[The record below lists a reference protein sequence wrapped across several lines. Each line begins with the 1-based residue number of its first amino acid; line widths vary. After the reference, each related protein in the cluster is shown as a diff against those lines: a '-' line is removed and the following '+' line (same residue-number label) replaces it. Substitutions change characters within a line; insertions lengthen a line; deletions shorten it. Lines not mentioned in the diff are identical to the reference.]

1 MLMNFWHDKKVRYMK
16 LSLYPIRAVSKLTAI
31 PVDTLRAWERRYQV
45 VVPDRSTRGRLY
57 SDLDVQRLLQLKACL
72 ERGHA
77 IGQVASLSNTELQR
91 LLADAIPSRE
101 TATKNH
107 RPPHPELPELR
118 ALLDAIEAFDY
129 GKTNEELS
137 RLALLLSPSQL
148 VYRVVLP
155 VMTLAGDNWENGSFG
170 IAQGHM
176 FSACV
181 RNLLGGLIRLQRPAN
196 GAAKLLLTTPPN
208 ELHEFGILAAA
219 LLALALEFPV
229 AYLGP
234 SLPAAEILSA
244 AERSG
249 AQVVVL
255 GIMQVNAT
263 PSACEQVD
271 WIASR
276 LPATKELWLGGTG
289 AHTASQG
296 VVRERTFNL
305 QDLPDFERHLVR
317 LKTEQSRQVIP

>member
-1 MLMNFWHDKKVRYMK
+1 MK
-16 LSLYPIRAVSKLTAI
+16 PNHYPIRAVCKITGI

-57 SDLDVQRLLQLKACL
+57 SDADVQRLLLLKGCL

-77 IGQVASLSNTELQR
+77 IGQVAALPDAALQE
-91 LLADAIPSRE
+91 LLADVVPVGAIPRE
-101 TATKNH
+101 KIGPETDF
-107 RPPHPELPELR
+107 PELKSLMN
-118 ALLDAIEAFDY
+118 ALEAFDSN
-129 GKTNEELS
+129 KTNEELS
-137 RLALLLSPSQL
+137 RLALLMSPSDL

-155 VMTLAGDNWENGSFG
+155 VMKLAGDNWENGSFG

-196 GAAKLLLTTPPN
+196 GSVKLLLTTPAN
-208 ELHEFGILAAA
+208 ELHEFGILSAA
-219 LLALALEFPV
+219 LLALAQEFPI

-234 SLPAAEILSA
+234 NLPASEILSA
-244 AERSG
+244 AEKSG

-255 GIMQVNAT
+255 GIIQMNAT
-263 PSACEQVD
+263 PSVCQEVD

-276 LPATKELWLGGTG
+276 LPATTELWLGGSG
-289 AHTASQG
+289 AVAASRSVIRNKAFKLKDMQ
-296 VVRERTFNL
+296 
-305 QDLPDFERHLVR
+305 DFERHLMR
-317 LKTEQSRQVIP
+317 IKTEQCLQGSE